1 MFILT
6 ISCLNVSNLP
16 WFIPDIP
23 GSYAKLFFAASDFIF
38 IPWHIHNWASLP
50 LRPSRFI
57 PSGVIS
63 RSPLFPCSIL
73 DTFQPGGLIFP
84 CHTFWLLIQFMRF
97 SWQYT
102 GVACRFLLQWITFCQ
117 NSPQWPIHL
126 GWPYTAWLIASLQP
140 LCQNKCYGS
149 HETKRWCLN
158 HVAVVQKVMKKL
170 REVGMLV

>member
-6 ISCLNVSNLP
+6 ISCLTMSNLP

-23 GSYAKLFFAASDFIF
+23 GSYAILFFAASDFIF

-50 LRPSRFI
+50 LPPSRFI
-57 PSGVIS
+57 LSGVIS

-102 GVACRFLLQWITFCQ
+102 GVACRFLLQWTTFCQ
-117 NSPQWPIHL
+117 NFPQWPIHL
-126 GWPYTAWLIASLQP
+126 GWPYTAWLIASLQAP
-140 LCQNKCYGS
+140 LPQQVLWL
-149 HETKRWCLN
+149 TLN
-158 HVAVVQKVMKKL
+158 EALMPGPPWQLYRKSWKNS
-170 REVGMLV
+170 EQ